1 VFSVRQ
7 ATGLQGRNFQATS
20 NIRNET
26 MMKEASEFA
35 AHLRRCEKAITDM
48 KNAADSVLSTSKS
61 TMSAPLPHVFED
73 TAAGSGGDVR
83 QSLSIGGTAFQGD
96 VVARI
101 SQTSS
106 AQIESQVLVPMKR
119 WLEVYSAL
127 QVRLKEVEALRLEVD
142 SRRHTVIDLA
152 ASVDKQRAKLSKMNG
167 SDYRVEAALDETIKK
182 LQHKEG
188 KLAVAVQSF
197 NEKEQAL
204 YTDLSTL
211 IKDATWLR
219 HYVASALRLQ
229 GEALLNASKALGDSR
244 ALESAATMDMASLS
258 LGASSPE
265 TVSRGTTPTPSLDLP
280 PEGLAPAAFIPSSSI
295 TSGSLIPP
303 ASVAPSSSH
312 LGADNPFISS
322 GVI

>member
-1 VFSVRQ
+1 
-7 ATGLQGRNFQATS
+7 
-20 NIRNET
+20 
-26 MMKEASEFA
+26 M
-35 AHLRRCEKAITDM
+35 DM
-48 KNAADSVLSTSKS
+48 KNAADSLFSTSKA

-73 TAAGSGGDVR
+73 TAAGSGGEVR
-83 QSLSIGGTAFQGD
+83 QSLSIGGASFQGEAI
-96 VVARI
+96 ARI

-119 WLEVYSAL
+119 WLEVFSAL
-127 QVRLKEVEALRLEVD
+127 QVRLKQVEALRLEVD

-152 ASVDKQRAKLSKMNG
+152 ASVDKQRAKLSKMQG

-244 ALESAATMDMASLS
+244 ALETAATLDVASLS

-265 TVSRGTTPTPSLDLP
+265 TMSRGTTPTPSVDLHHDNMV
-280 PEGLAPAAFIPSSSI
+280 ATASIPSSSI

-303 ASVAPSSSH
+303 HSVAHPTSH